1 MYWKCKS
8 GHSPTNI
15 KRVYYDHFYANQPE
29 NSDAKN
35 KFLEKWNTK
44 DDTRKAVK
52 YENPPSFLRNESHN
66 LKPSDKANS

>member
-1 MYWKCKS
+1 MYCYVLYQMYWKCKS

-35 KFLEKWNTK
+35 KFLEK
-44 DDTRKAVK
+44 
-52 YENPPSFLRNESHN
+52 
-66 LKPSDKANS
+66 